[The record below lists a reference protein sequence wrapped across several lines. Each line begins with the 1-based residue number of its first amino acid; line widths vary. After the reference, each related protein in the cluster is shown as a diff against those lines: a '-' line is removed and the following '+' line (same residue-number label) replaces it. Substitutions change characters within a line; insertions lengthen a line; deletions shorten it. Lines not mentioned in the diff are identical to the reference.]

1 MPSRKLVSGVIAAIA
16 GTVGAMYVENER
28 EHNRM
33 DLLNSHYEWEIAW
46 DRAARHHGLYPTD
59 DSDHVLAGLKAGL
72 TPTHFGLV
80 LDDAVHEKALPY
92 LRCHKRVTKR
102 AWGLFCPTEYMNSRG
117 YSDAFEVAV
126 CTAPM
131 MAGEWMNSEYCN
143 QTMKGIGFNWGVV
156 AAVLASNN
164 DTLFLDVLDYCFNAS
179 HLKPWTQRMVDELKT
194 GLKKELTDVESVADD
209 KGKQTVCNLRS
220 RWKL

>member
-16 GTVGAMYVENER
+16 GTVGAMYVENKR
-28 EHNRM
+28 EHNRV
-33 DLLNSHYEWEIAW
+33 DLLNSHYYWEIAW
-46 DRAARHHGLYPTD
+46 GRAARHHGLYPTD

-80 LDDAVHEKALPY
+80 LDDAREEALAY
-92 LRCHKRVTKR
+92 LRGHTRVTKG

-131 MAGEWMNSEYCN
+131 MAGEWMNNEYCN

-156 AAVLASNN
+156 AAVLASKN
-164 DTLFLDVLDYCFNAS
+164 DTLCLDVIDYCFNAS
-179 HLKPWTQRMVDELKT
+179 HLKPWTQRMVDELKA
-194 GLKKELTDVESVADD
+194 GLKKELADVESVVDD
-209 KGKQTVCNLRS
+209 KGKQTVRNLRS